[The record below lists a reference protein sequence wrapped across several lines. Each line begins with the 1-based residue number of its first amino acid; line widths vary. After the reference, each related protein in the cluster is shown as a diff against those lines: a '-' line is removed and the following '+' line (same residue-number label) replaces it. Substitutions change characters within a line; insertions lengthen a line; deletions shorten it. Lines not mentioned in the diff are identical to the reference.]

1 MKTIGVVTSKTCI
14 KFDNYRA
21 AVQAVGANVKE
32 LDPYAG
38 VPDYRD
44 LIRDLDGLIIP
55 GGLDLQPFYYGE
67 KNIACGELDPELD
80 GFEMGLVKAAVD
92 AGIPILGI
100 CRGMQ
105 LINVFF
111 GGTLYQDISCAENHR
126 RCMNDDNVHCSRI
139 EEGSFL
145 DDIYYSEMICVNS
158 AHHQGVKRLGDG
170 LVPVQYS
177 SDGIVEAYYHR
188 EKPIWGVQ
196 WHPERMCLA
205 NERTDTVDGLGI
217 FKYFISKCSDRES
230 QAAS

>member
-1 MKTIGVVTSKTCI
+1 MKMIGIVGSKNCI
-14 KFDNYRA
+14 RVDNYRA
-21 AVQAVGANVKE
+21 AVLAAGGSPCEIN
-32 LDPYAG
+32 PY
-38 VPDYRD
+38 VTFPDFD
-44 LIRDLDGLIIP
+44 KILGGLDGLIIP
-55 GGLDLQPFYYGE
+55 GGLDIDPSYYGE
-67 KNIACGELDPELD
+67 ENVACGEIDRELD
-80 GFEMGLVKAAVD
+80 SFEMAIVEEAVNR
-92 AGIPILGI
+92 GIPLLGI

-111 GGTLYQDISCAENHR
+111 GGSLYQDISCAESHKKS
-126 RCMNDDNVHCSRI
+126 MYDDNVHCSRI

-158 AHHQGVKRLGDG
+158 AHHQGVKRIGDG
-170 LVPVQYS
+170 LIPVQYS

-188 EKPIWGVQ
+188 EKPIWAVQ